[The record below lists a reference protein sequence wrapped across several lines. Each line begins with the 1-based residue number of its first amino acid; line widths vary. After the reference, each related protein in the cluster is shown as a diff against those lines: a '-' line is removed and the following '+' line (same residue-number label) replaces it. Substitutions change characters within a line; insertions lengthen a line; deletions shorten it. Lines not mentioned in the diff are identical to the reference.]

1 MKKINYLSVL
11 ISSVSLSLLVSCTND
26 FNAPES
32 DATYY
37 STVATEAFATSATET
52 AVYDAEA
59 SIKTA
64 IASVSMKSAGLQK
77 ADGSDSKT
85 TVTKDDDDDDDDVI
99 ALNPK
104 ISCISEK
111 DAYPKEYVIDYGK
124 EGFTNKN
131 KVKYRG
137 QIHYTVSDKASK
149 KKEYKFVDFYIND
162 DKVEGSRTVELVKEG
177 ELRIVSEEKNQ
188 LANGKSTYR
197 YSERTRTKV
206 ETKDNVVLGDGDN
219 DEDDVK
225 GMYNSY
231 SYVISTKGIN
241 AKGIEYSIKTEEPV
255 VTVYNKKGFVRGVIS
270 VSTGKGSKH
279 LDYSK
284 ENNGNSENN
293 SNNGN
298 SENNSNSNNSSNN
311 SDNNSNNN
319 SNSNSDNNSN
329 SNPKSNN

>member
-26 FNAPES
+26 FNAPEA
-32 DATYY
+32 DATYF
-37 STVATEAFATSATET
+37 STVATEAFSTSVTET

-59 SIKTA
+59 SIKIA
-64 IASVSMKSAGLQK
+64 IASANLQKVGLQK
-77 ADGSDSKT
+77 EDSKDPDAYQDSINAISPK
-85 TVTKDDDDDDDDVI
+85 VT
-99 ALNPK
+99 
-104 ISCISEK
+104 CISEK
-111 DAYPKEYVIDYGK
+111 DTYPKEYVIDYGK
-124 EGFTNKN
+124 DGYTNKN

-137 QIHYTVSDKASK
+137 QVHYTVSDKAST
-149 KKEYKFVDFYIND
+149 KKEYKFNDLYIND
-162 DKVEGSRTVELVKEG
+162 NLVGGSRTVETVGKG
-177 ELRIVSEEKNQ
+177 ILRIVSEEKNQ

-206 ETKDNVVLGDGDN
+206 ETKDVVVVGDGDK

-231 SYVISTKGIN
+231 SYVIYTKGIN
-241 AKGIEYSIKTEEPV
+241 AKGVEYTIKTEEPV
-255 VTVYNKKGFVRGVIS
+255 VTVYNKKGFVSGIIN

-284 ENNGNSENN
+284 ENKENN
-293 SNNGN
+293 GNNGN
-298 SENNSNSNNSSNN
+298 SENNSNSNNSNNN

-329 SNPKSNN
+329 ANSNANSNNKN